1 MAHIHGKQEKLVTR
15 GLVYAVD
22 GIDHGTFPGNGSSST
37 TYGALAG
44 GAAATLQNDTT
55 YRYHKNGILTLDKD
69 NTDYYSVALDLSS
82 TSTVSVGMWA
92 RFREW
97 TSSTSVLLE
106 YSDNMN
112 LTDDGFQVFAS
123 AANSYGIG
131 LVHKGNAGENRSDFN
146 KSLADDGR
154 WHYLVFIFDK
164 TESTNECSLF
174 VDGAQATAT
183 SNPTTNNNSNSFGNE
198 SLHIGGRKPTS
209 GNTAIYP
216 WTIDLGPLHVYKVT
230 LSAAEVTQNFNLWKS
245 RFHSSATAV
254 STSGSIVHL
263 DPDNSTSYG
272 GSGATFTDLSG
283 NDNDGTISG
292 ATYVTST
299 SASAFTFDGSN
310 DTLELPNW
318 DTLATDE
325 ITMNIWFKTT
335 GTSQYYLF
343 GGRRD
348 GHTASSHLSVGINLD
363 VGSTYTGY
371 INGIVRNAAN
381 STHNFTR
388 YMSNSGI
395 TDGEWHCLHYAVKN
409 NSQALYVDAVELATS
424 SNSYAAS
431 VANSLPF
438 HIASFDG
445 TDKYFD
451 GEVGQVQLVS
461 RFLTAKEVKADYNAL
476 APRYLPGF
484 ETGQTD
490 AGASIVT
497 SNLVAH
503 YDFGSPICNPGSGT
517 TITDLLHGNS
527 GTISG
532 ATYKK
537 NNGGVIEFDG
547 SNNYV
552 EVSNSSV
559 FDPGTGDFSVGLW
572 FKPDATNV
580 TWNYVISSGNLNSIT
595 AGWSIGIETNTL
607 VYKCNA
613 GGGYSNRASTIKS
626 TFTST
631 DWNYATLVIDRSN
644 NIIKGYL
651 NGSDSDFVSGGG
663 GPSSNS
669 ISGFG
674 TIASGENLRFGDT
687 DPTQNNYFFNG
698 QMASCEIYQGK
709 ALTAAEVLQNYNA
722 TKSRFGL

>member
-55 YRYHKNGILTLDKD
+55 YRYHRNGILTLDKD
-69 NTDYYSVALDLSS
+69 NTDYYSVALDLSN

-97 TSSTSVLLE
+97 PSSTSVLLE

-164 TESTNECSLF
+164 TQSTNECSLF

-216 WTIDLGPLHVYKVT
+216 WTIDLGPLHVYKVA

-363 VGSTYTGY
+363 VGSTFTGY

-388 YMSNSGI
+388 YQSNSGI

-484 ETGQTD
+484 ETGVTD
-490 AGASIVT
+490 AGANIATGSFGFD
-497 SNLVAH
+497 L
-503 YDFGSPICNPGSGT
+503 DFGSPICNPGSGAT
-517 TITDLLHGNS
+517 LTDLRTSYNDATIDTATYSKANGGILEFNGISNYVDLTTQPTGVNPTFSFSFWVNFNNFSSHQRLVSAGNANSGGSRFFIGYNNTS
-527 GTISG
+527 GTIDCG
-532 ATYKK
+532 IGLATITPSTDIK
-537 NNGGVIEFDG
+537 
-547 SNNYV
+547 
-552 EVSNSSV
+552 
-559 FDPGTGDFSVGLW
+559 PTAGDW
-572 FKPDATNV
+572 FNLVVTNV
-580 TWNYVISSGNLNSIT
+580 
-595 AGWSIGIETNTL
+595 
-607 VYKCNA
+607 
-613 GGGYSNRASTIKS
+613 STTTK
-626 TFTST
+626 F
-631 DWNYATLVIDRSN
+631 
-644 NIIKGYL
+644 YL
-651 NGSDSDFVSGGG
+651 NGSLVSTNDY
-663 GPSSNS
+663 SNSNS
-669 ISGFG
+669 I
-674 TIASGENLRFGDT
+674 ASNLPRLGRQYDGRSE
-687 DPTQNNYFFNG
+687 YFNG
-698 QMASCEIYQGK
+698 KMGSVTYQSRE
-709 ALTAAEVLQNYNA
+709 LSAAEILSNYNA

>member
-1 MAHIHGKQEKLVTR
+1 MSYIAGKQEKLVTR

-37 TYGALAG
+37 TYGDLIG
-44 GAAATLQNDTT
+44 QSSTTLQNDTT
-55 YRYHKNGILTLDKD
+55 YRYHKNGIITLDRD
-69 NTDYYSVALDLSS
+69 NGDYIS
-82 TSTVSVGMWA
+82 TGTLAFNGIATVSIGMWA
-92 RFREW
+92 RFREYPD
-97 TSSTSVLLE
+97 SSTGILME
-106 YSDNMN
+106 FGENMN
-112 LTDDGFQVFAS
+112 LEQGAFQVFAS
-123 AANSYGIG
+123 SGNDFKFS
-131 LVHKGNAGENRSDFN
+131 LEVKGNTGNNQSDFN
-146 KSLADDGR
+146 KSLVNDGL
-154 WHYLVFIFDK
+154 WHYLVFVFDK
-164 TESTNECSLF
+164 SQTTNECSLF
-174 VDGAQATAT
+174 VDGTQATAVA
-183 SNPTTNNNSNSFGNE
+183 NPDTNNNTNTFGDRV
-198 SLHIGGRKPTS
+198 LYIGGRKPSS
-209 GNTAIYP
+209 GTDAQLP
-216 WTIDLGPLHVYKVT
+216 WTMDLGPLHIYKVGLT
-230 LSAAEVTQNFNLWKS
+230 AAEVTQNYNLWKS
-245 RFHSSATAV
+245 RFQESETAV
-254 STSGSIVHL
+254 TTSDSVIHV

-272 GSGATFTDLSG
+272 GSGTTWTDLSG
-283 NDNDGTISG
+283 NNNNGTISG
-292 ATYVTST
+292 ATFVSST
-299 SASAFTFDGSN
+299 SGSAFDFDGSN
-310 DTLELPNW
+310 DDIEFANW
-318 DTLATDE
+318 DSLVTSAMTY
-325 ITMNIWFKTT
+325 TCWFKTT
-335 GTSQYYLF
+335 NTSPYYLMA
-343 GGRRD
+343 GRSGAD
-348 GHTASSHLSVGINLD
+348 NSHLTFAINRD
-363 VGSTYTGY
+363 NTTPSTGRITAYIRSTGGSLNKVIHT
-371 INGIVRNAAN
+371 
-381 STHNFTR
+381 SD
-388 YMSNSGI
+388 SGI
-395 TDGEWHCLHYAVKN
+395 TDGEWHCIHLACTN
-409 NSQALYVDAVELATS
+409 NSQQLYLDGALLESGTNSWGTS
-424 SNSYAAS
+424 NAD
-431 VANSLPF
+431 SLPF
-438 HIASFDG
+438 TVGALRSGDYHFN
-445 TDKYFD
+445 
-451 GEVGQVQLVS
+451 GEIGHVHV
-461 RFLTAKEVKADYNAL
+461 RNAALTAKQVKADYNAL

-484 ETGQTD
+484 DTGKTD

-503 YDFGSPICNPGSGT
+503 YDFGSPVCNPGSGT
-517 TITDLLHGNS
+517 TITDLLHGDS

-547 SNNYV
+547 SNNYI